1 MTLAV
6 NHPISHAQNLQPRM
20 LNINEASKACG
31 LSPSVLRIW
40 ELRYGWPNPKRKANG
55 YRSYSPHLVED
66 LKRIAKLVKSGTSI
80 RQLIVDGLPRWP
92 VEEDSPAAKPRTLD
106 RTKALPPP
114 SGRAD
119 GNLRTEVINALETR
133 RVGLLRELAQRCQWQ
148 VRPRDEAGV
157 YLAPLVCGMA
167 ELDRLERPLPADRRS
182 DLDAM
187 VLTRCRQLLRRW
199 QNEGPRVTLA
209 PREQGDT
216 PLAHLAA
223 VALNIRGVPTAVAPD
238 QRGALTVAS
247 SASENEPADITPFGE
262 HSGCSIANLLDAET
276 PLPDWA
282 D

>member
-1 MTLAV
+1 MTLAI
-6 NHPISHAQNLQPRM
+6 NHPIPHAQNLHPRM

-66 LKRIAKLVKSGTSI
+66 PKRIAKLVKSGTSI

-106 RTKALPPP
+106 RTKALPQP
-114 SGRAD
+114 SGCAD
-119 GNLRTEVINALETR
+119 GNLRDEVINALETR

-148 VRPRDEAGV
+148 VRPRDEAAV

-167 ELDRLERPLPADRRS
+167 ELESLERPLPADRRS
-182 DLDAM
+182 DLDEM
-187 VLTRCRQLLRRW
+187 VLARCRQLLRRW
-199 QNEGPRVTLA
+199 QSETPRITLT
-209 PREQGDT
+209 PREQSDAALT
-216 PLAHLAA
+216 HLAA
-223 VALNIRGVPTAVAPD
+223 VALNIRGVSAAVGD
-238 QRGALTVAS
+238 HHSSLTVAS
-247 SASENEPADITPFGE
+247 AACETNPAAITPFGE
-262 HSGCSIANLLDAET
+262 GSGCSIANLLDAET

-282 D
+282 G